1 VRHTGGIAIPA
12 AVSDNFHIM
21 TRIFLPAIGIGMMLA
36 AGSLRAQ
43 TPTDALAF
51 EVASI
56 KPSEPITPALA
67 ASGKLHLGMKID
79 AARVDIGNFAL
90 MQLICKA
97 YEVKPYQVSGPSW
110 LLTGQ
115 KFDIVANLPHGATKE
130 QVPQMLQALLA
141 ERFKLAIHRDTKEQ
155 AVYAMVIGKGG
166 IKMKETE
173 AAAAPDGSAP
183 DGSGPNGSAPN
194 PAVTGSSSLS
204 ISQTK
209 GGAVVS
215 DGQGKQQK
223 MTVSPDGKMMRM
235 EASKISMAE
244 LAEGLSPISDH
255 PIVDMTGL
263 KGNYQVTL
271 EISMQELMAAA
282 RAAGAAI
289 PAAAP
294 GGADAGKPADAA
306 SDPGGSLFTAIQALG
321 LKLEPRKSPL
331 AMIVVDHVE
340 KMPTEN

>member
-1 VRHTGGIAIPA
+1 
-12 AVSDNFHIM
+12 M
-21 TRIFLPAIGIGMMLA
+21 LPG
-36 AGSLRAQ
+36 Q
-43 TPTDALAF
+43 TPADAPVF

-56 KPSEPITPALA
+56 KPSEAITPAMVA
-67 ASGKLHLGMKID
+67 AGKIHVGMKID
-79 AARVDIGNFAL
+79 GVRVDIGNFPL

-97 YEVKPYQVSGPSW
+97 YDVKPYQVKGPGW

-115 KFDIVANLPHGATKE
+115 RFDIVANLPHGATKE

-141 ERFKLAIHRDTKEQ
+141 ERFKLAIHQNTKEQ
-155 AVYAMVIGKGG
+155 AVYAMVVGKSG
-166 IKMKETE
+166 IKMKESQQP
-173 AAAAPDGSAP
+173 ALPDGAAPDGA
-183 DGSGPNGSAPN
+183 GPN
-194 PAVTGSSSLS
+194 PAVTGSSSVS

-215 DGQGKQQK
+215 DGQGRQQK
-223 MTVSPDGKMMRM
+223 MSVSPDGKMMRM
-235 EASKISMAE
+235 EASKISMAD

-263 KGNYQVTL
+263 KGNYEVTL
-271 EISMQELMAAA
+271 EISMQEIMAAA

-294 GGADAGKPADAA
+294 GGGDAGKPADAA
-306 SDPGGSLFTAIQALG
+306 SDPGGSLFTAIQSLG
-321 LKLEPRKSPL
+321 LKLEPRKTPL
-331 AMIVVDHVE
+331 TMIVVDRVE

>member
-1 VRHTGGIAIPA
+1 MSGIL
-12 AVSDNFHIM
+12 
-21 TRIFLPAIGIGMMLA
+21 LPAIGIGMLLT
-36 AGSLRAQ
+36 AGSLVAQ
-43 TPTDALAF
+43 TPAEAPAF

-56 KPSEPITPALA
+56 KPSEPITPAMVA
-67 ASGKLHLGMKID
+67 AGKLHMGMKVD
-79 AARVDIGNFAL
+79 AVRVDIGNFPL

-97 YEVKPYQVSGPSW
+97 YDVKSYQVSGPAW

-141 ERFKLAIHRDTKEQ
+141 ERFKLTIHRDTKEH
-155 AVYAMVIGKGG
+155 AVYAMVVGKAGV
-166 IKMKETE
+166 KMKESE
-173 AAAAPDGSAP
+173 ADAALPD
-183 DGSGPNGSAPN
+183 GSAPN
-194 PAVTGSSSLS
+194 PAVTGSSSVS

-223 MTVSPDGKMMRM
+223 MSVSPDGKMMRM
-235 EASKISMAE
+235 EASKITMAE

-271 EISMQELMAAA
+271 EISMQEIMAAA

-289 PAAAP
+289 PAAP
-294 GGADAGKPADAA
+294 GGGDAGKPADAA
-306 SDPGGSLFTAIQALG
+306 SDPGGSIFTAIQTLG
-321 LKLEPRKSPL
+321 LKLEPRKAPL
-331 AMIVVDHVE
+331 AMIVVDRVE